1 KMQFK
6 NAIYI
11 TGADSRIGSFII
23 DSLVEMQNL
32 HLHLQKIPV
41 YAGVSHQ
48 TIQSSTILEKE
59 GTIAV
64 EIDPI
69 NKPETVIHALNN
81 VSKLLL
87 LVDPLGGEITRN
99 DAFTFAKGY
108 INAAKEANVEH
119 IVFPTPSQ
127 FESIESLL
135 KETFQPSQITIL
147 RYPGV
152 LHQHLLYFAKYI
164 IEQSTIPL
172 IDNPQMT
179 FECCDI
185 NDVARSC
192 CHILYCPPQRHG
204 GKEYKITGPNLLTI
218 DEIGSKASLGLGCDI
233 KIKLMPV
240 NQLRQVLMDLTADDK
255 LAAYLLELWGLQGYL
270 GISRKLQVTRD
281 LELITGGSGSNLRE
295 FFENNKIAFNQQE

>member
-1 KMQFK
+1 MQFK
-6 NAIYI
+6 NAIYV
-11 TGADSRIGSFII
+11 TGADSRIGSSIV

-32 HLHLQKIPV
+32 YLHLQKISV
-41 YAGVSHQ
+41 YAGISHQ
-48 TIQSSTILEKE
+48 TIRSSTILEKK

-64 EIDPI
+64 EVDPV
-69 NKPETVIHALNN
+69 NKPEAVIHALNN

-119 IVFPTPSQ
+119 I
-127 FESIESLL
+127 
-135 KETFQPSQITIL
+135 ETFQPSQITIL

-192 CHILYCPPQRHG
+192 CHILYCPTQRHG

>member
-1 KMQFK
+1 MSAKKLGTLVVIAVRARNLISREVFGK
-6 NAIYI
+6 GNPYA
-11 TGADSRIGSFII
+11 TFRIG
-23 DSLVEMQNL
+23 DKEE
-32 HLHLQKIPV
+32 KIPPHKKGGQRPEWDKEV
-41 YAGVSHQ
+41 RFELFDVSHHKKMIVKVFSDKLIGDT
-48 TIQSSTILEKE
+48 TIDLDKVLTNGEWDE
-59 GTIAV
+59 WH
-64 EIDPI
+64 EIRYR
-69 NKPETVIHALNN
+69 NKYV
-81 VSKLLL
+81 
-87 LVDPLGGEITRN
+87 GEIRLEM
-99 DAFTFAKGY
+99 TFYTTG
-108 INAAKEANVEH
+108 
-119 IVFPTPSQ
+119 
-127 FESIESLL
+127 
-135 KETFQPSQITIL
+135 ETFQPSQITIL

-240 NQLRQVLMDLTADDK
+240 NQLKQVLMDLTADNK
-255 LAAYLLELWGLQGYL
+255 LTAYLLELWGLQGYL
-270 GISRKLQVTRD
+270 GISHKLQVTRD
-281 LELITGGSGSNLRE
+281 LELITGGGGSNLRE